1 MLCNCSY
8 TNLSRNPDLT
18 SATNSRPDSAYARD
32 DYTVVMANPVSIR
45 FRRAE
50 VLDQLKAEA
59 GARHVSSSAL
69 AEELIEEGL
78 RSRRHPLV
86 IFRDGPTGRRAALV
100 SGPDVWEVIGGVVGG
115 DVPTDVRIERAIEM
129 FGLSAQQ
136 VNAALDY
143 YASFTA
149 EIDDEIAANL
159 KAADEA
165 EAAWRRRQDVLAG

>member
-1 MLCNCSY
+1 MSSEN
-8 TNLSRNPDLT
+8 
-18 SATNSRPDSAYARD
+18 
-32 DYTVVMANPVSIR
+32 DYTVVMVNPVSIR

-100 SGPDVWEVIGGVVGG
+100 GGPDVWEVIGGVLGG
-115 DVPTDVRIERAIEM
+115 DVPPDVRIERAVQQ

-136 VNAALDY
+136 VSAALDY
-143 YASFTA
+143 YASFTS
-149 EIDDEIAANL
+149 EIDDEIEANQV
-159 KAADEA
+159 AADEA
-165 EAAWRRRQDVLAG
+165 EAAWRRRQDLLAG

>member
-1 MLCNCSY
+1 M
-8 TNLSRNPDLT
+8 
-18 SATNSRPDSAYARD
+18 
-32 DYTVVMANPVSIR
+32 VNPVSIR

-100 SGPDVWEVIGGVVGG
+100 GGPDVWEVIGGIVGG
-115 DVPTDVRIERAIEM
+115 DVPTDGRIARAVEQ
-129 FGLSAQQ
+129 FGLSSQQ

-143 YASFTA
+143 YASFAT
-149 EIDDEIAANL
+149 EIDSEIADNL
-159 KAADEA
+159 RAADEA
-165 EAAWRRRQDVLAG
+165 EAAWRRRQDLLAG

>member
-1 MLCNCSY
+1 MS
-8 TNLSRNPDLT
+8 TE
-18 SATNSRPDSAYARD
+18 AV
-32 DYTVVMANPVSIR
+32 DYTVVMVNPMSIR

-86 IFRDGPTGRRAALV
+86 IFRDGPTGRRAALAG
-100 SGPDVWEVIGGVVGG
+100 GPDVWEVIGGVVGG
-115 DVPTDVRIERAIEM
+115 DVPTDVRIERTVEL
-129 FGLSAQQ
+129 FGLSPQQ

-143 YASFTA
+143 YASFTT
-149 EIDDEIAANL
+149 EIDNEITDNL
-159 KAADEA
+159 RAADEA
-165 EAAWRRRQDVLAG
+165 EATWRRRRDLLAG